1 MPNHTH
7 STIEVQSIDVV
18 AGSIAE
24 IDAYEDT
31 DNTAPTGAAGGG
43 LAHNNMPPYQVC
55 VYIIKAKYHGDPS

>member
-7 STIEVQSIDVV
+7 SSIELQSIEVVV
-18 AGSIAE
+18 GTAA

-31 DNTAPTGAAGGG
+31 GNTAPTGDTGGG